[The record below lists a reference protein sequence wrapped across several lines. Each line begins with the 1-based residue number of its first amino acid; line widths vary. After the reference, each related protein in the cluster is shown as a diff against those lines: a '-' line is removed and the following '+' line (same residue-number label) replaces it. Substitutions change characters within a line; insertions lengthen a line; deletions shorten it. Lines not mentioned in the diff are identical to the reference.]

1 MNVVATFFGAFA
13 AGVFVLLIAAGLLVV
28 LGPLLQLWRVVPE
41 RTVVVYTLFGR
52 VVGQVEEPGL
62 FLPLMR
68 FGPRA
73 LLFPFFGKAYS
84 VPTRL
89 HQSYLR
95 NQLVNSEEG
104 APMGVGVWFEMFV
117 NDPGAF
123 LFRNSDP
130 MGSLKANVATAVVKQ
145 LSNLKLDVL
154 LEDRDALSR
163 KVREE
168 VSPTST
174 QWGFALG
181 STYIRK
187 VAFRDKGMI
196 NEIQRKV
203 VNRLRQV
210 TAAMKQAGE
219 NTVAIIHSEADKQAS
234 QRLGQSQAVRPD
246 VIGRVLA
253 ELQQEPEVAEA
264 LFRLLEITATLRSP
278 GKVVLAESVGSG
290 LILSLP
296 DGAPVPPP
304 LRPA

>member
-1 MNVVATFFGAFA
+1 MALLMNFIVSLC
-13 AGVFVLLIAAGLLVV
+13 AGVILTFIVTGMLIVFGRIF
-28 LGPLLQLWRVVPE
+28 QLWRVLPE
-41 RTVVVYTLFGR
+41 RTFIVYTFFGK
-52 VVGQVEEPGL
+52 VIGQVEEAGL
-62 FLPLMR
+62 FFPIMH

-73 LLFPFFGKAYS
+73 LLLPFFGQAYT
-84 VPTRL
+84 VKTPIY
-89 HQSYLR
+89 QSYLR

-104 APMGVGVWFEMFV
+104 APMGVGVWFEMYV
-117 NDPGAF
+117 NDPAAF

-168 VSPTST
+168 VSPTSS

-196 NEIQRKV
+196 AEIQRKV

-210 TAAMKQAGE
+210 TAAMKQAGD

-234 QRLGQSQAVRPD
+234 QRLGQAQAVRPE
-246 VIGRVLA
+246 VVGRALG
-253 ELQQEPEVAEA
+253 ELQREPDVAQA
-264 LFRLLEITATLRSP
+264 L
-278 GKVVLAESVGSG
+278 
-290 LILSLP
+290 
-296 DGAPVPPP
+296 
-304 LRPA
+304 

>member
-1 MNVVATFFGAFA
+1 MTFLLSLGAGFILTFI
-13 AGVFVLLIAAGLLVV
+13 VTGLLVG
-28 LGPLLQLWRVVPE
+28 LGQMFQLWRVLPE
-41 RTVVVYTLFGR
+41 RTVLVYTFFGK
-52 VVGQVEEPGL
+52 VIGQVEEPGL
-62 FLPLMR
+62 FFPIAH
-68 FGPRA
+68 FGLRS
-73 LLFPFFGKAYS
+73 LLLPFFGKTYTVS
-84 VPTRL
+84 TQL

-117 NDPGAF
+117 NDPEAY

-130 MGSLKANVATAVVKQ
+130 IGSLKANVATAVVKQ

-174 QWGFALG
+174 EWGFALG

-196 NEIQRKV
+196 AEIQRKV

-210 TAAMKQAGE
+210 TAAMKQAGD

-234 QRLGQSQAVRPD
+234 QRLGQAQAVRPE
-246 VIGRVLA
+246 VVGRALG
-253 ELQQEPEVAEA
+253 EIQREPEVAAA
-264 LFRLLEITATLRSP
+264 LFRLLDIQATLKSP
-278 GKVVLAESVGSG
+278 GKIVLADAGTAG
-290 LILSLP
+290 LLLNS
-296 DGAPVPPP
+296 
-304 LRPA
+304 

>member
-1 MNVVATFFGAFA
+1 MT
-13 AGVFVLLIAAGLLVV
+13 LLVSFLIGLV
-28 LGPLLQLWRVVPE
+28 LTFVFTAILAALGQALQLYRVLPE
-41 RTVVVYTLFGR
+41 RTVLVYTFFGK
-52 VVGQVEEPGL
+52 VVGQVDQPGL
-62 FLPLMR
+62 FFPIVQ

-73 LLFPFFGKAYS
+73 LLFPFFGKAYTVS
-84 VPTRL
+84 TQL

-104 APMGVGVWFEMFV
+104 APMGVGVWFEMYV
-117 NDPGAF
+117 NDPSSY

-145 LSNLKLDVL
+145 LSNLKLDIL

-168 VSPTST
+168 VSPTSS

-196 NEIQRKV
+196 AEIQRKV

-210 TAAMKQAGE
+210 TAAMKQAGD

-234 QRLGQSQAVRPD
+234 QRLGQAQAVRPE
-246 VIGRVLA
+246 VVGRALA
-253 ELQQEPEVAEA
+253 EIQREPEVAQA
-264 LFRLLEITATLRSP
+264 LFRLLEISATLRGS
-278 GKVVLAESVGSG
+278 GKVVLAEPGAAG
-290 LILSLP
+290 LILNS
-296 DGAPVPPP
+296 
-304 LRPA
+304 

>member
-1 MNVVATFFGAFA
+1 
-13 AGVFVLLIAAGLLVV
+13 
-28 LGPLLQLWRVVPE
+28 
-41 RTVVVYTLFGR
+41 
-52 VVGQVEEPGL
+52 
-62 FLPLMR
+62 
-68 FGPRA
+68 
-73 LLFPFFGKAYS
+73 
-84 VPTRL
+84 
-89 HQSYLR
+89 
-95 NQLVNSEEG
+95 
-104 APMGVGVWFEMFV
+104 MGVGVWFEMFV

-234 QRLGQSQAVRPD
+234 QRLGQAQAVRPD

-264 LFRLLEITATLRSP
+264 LFRLLEITATLKGP
-278 GKVVLAESVGSG
+278 GKVVLAEPVGSG
-290 LILSLP
+290 LMLSLP
-296 DGAPVPPP
+296 DGVAVPPP